1 MGITQPFLREFHQ
14 RQAEIGIP
22 RKIKM
27 ARAPKNPEVA
37 GFDSLI
43 LPASIEIKSA
53 IVVDIPKARTNTMTE
68 PFLIL

>member
-1 MGITQPFLREFHQ
+1 
-14 RQAEIGIP
+14 
-22 RKIKM
+22 M